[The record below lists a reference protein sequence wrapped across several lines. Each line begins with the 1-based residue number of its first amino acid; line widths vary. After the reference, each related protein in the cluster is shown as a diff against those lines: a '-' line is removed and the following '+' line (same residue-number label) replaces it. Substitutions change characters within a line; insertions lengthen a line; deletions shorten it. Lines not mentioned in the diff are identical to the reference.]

1 VAGVGGEVKKMA
13 TISIQKPRINVGD
26 AKDMARHAAL
36 LAKARRARNEAAR
49 ELLRSLPKELG
60 RLNATLKTLLAAKSE
75 EFFEVYAERE
85 RILSAWKELN
95 KPTIEKLA
103 NAMREYFAN
112 AETIAEIADR
122 TGLSEEVE
130 LSSIEITE

>member
-1 VAGVGGEVKKMA
+1 MA
-13 TISIQKPRINVGD
+13 TIAIQKPRINVGD
-26 AKDMARHAAL
+26 AKDLARHAAL

-49 ELLRSLPKELG
+49 ELLRSLPRQELG
-60 RLNATLKTLLAAKSE
+60 RLNTTLKTLLAAKSE

-85 RILSAWKELN
+85 KILSAWKEMN

-112 AETIAEIADR
+112 AETIAKIADR
-122 TGLSEEVE
+122 TGLSSEEVE